1 VLLIEGIV
9 NKANNIM
16 VVAKDFAGLILRP
29 GQVFKGV
36 VLAKEGQQYWL
47 KVGDNLLPVRADKS
61 LQVGEQIKLRVLDF
75 KGEDLLVER
84 IPLQLEEG
92 AQNKNHVI
100 NNLIERYGFRGEKE
114 TAVIK
119 EAVQKLPVEENTAVR
134 YLLDP
139 FLFLALLIPGEK
151 KDELYHKIEISRY
164 KGAMIKEDVW
174 EVCFQ
179 LQLSVLKNI
188 EIKIKMQGASLY
200 AQIWADTLETENIL
214 LSRKK
219 DLEKLCTKVEIIPY
233 NEGPLIVENY
243 EQNIDFMV

>member
-1 VLLIEGIV
+1 MLLIEGIV

-29 GQVFKGV
+29 DKSLRALFWQ
-36 VLAKEGQQYWL
+36 KEGQQYWL

-114 TAVIK
+114 TAG
-119 EAVQKLPVEENTAVR
+119 
-134 YLLDP
+134 D
-139 FLFLALLIPGEK
+139 
-151 KDELYHKIEISRY
+151 
-164 KGAMIKEDVW
+164 
-174 EVCFQ
+174 
-179 LQLSVLKNI
+179 
-188 EIKIKMQGASLY
+188 
-200 AQIWADTLETENIL
+200 
-214 LSRKK
+214 
-219 DLEKLCTKVEIIPY
+219 
-233 NEGPLIVENY
+233 
-243 EQNIDFMV
+243 